1 LTDEKQQLI
10 NGSAEIDGKR
20 EMSDDFGYP
29 EDAPK
34 RRKDRR
40 CDSSPQGTVYV
51 SGEISY
57 IVG

>member
-29 EDAPK
+29 EDAHK

-51 SGEISY
+51 SGKNNY
-57 IVG
+57 IAG